1 MGGMAAECRAS
12 SWVSQDLGM
21 GEAVRVQSH
30 MYTRKWNKE
39 HCPANNDPAQR
50 SQETKES
57 QISTRWFRINDGS
70 HFQYMPGTLS
80 FSFKLFLSDVQYT
93 QLSPS
98 RSMALSS

>member
-1 MGGMAAECRAS
+1 MQGE
-12 SWVSQDLGM
+12 QLGEP
-21 GEAVRVQSH
+21 GSGDGRGSEGTEPRVHKKMEQR
-30 MYTRKWNKE
+30 T

-57 QISTRWFRINDGS
+57 QISTHWFRINDGS